1 MLVAKINPSA
11 SFAKQ
16 ENPFSATTVT
26 ADSITV
32 LARPYLLGGSEVN
45 FEVIFGNVVPSV
57 AAVEATENTPAQ
69 PAIPAHF
76 QQVASHMV
84 TLTKDELANWGT
96 DDAAAMEAVATK
108 LGASVV
114 SSEVL

>member
-16 ENPFSATTVT
+16 ENPFSATTVS

-32 LARPYLLGGSEVN
+32 LARPYLLGANEVN
-45 FEVIFGNVVPSV
+45 FEVVFGNVTPAV
-57 AAVEATENTPAQ
+57 AAAEGVEAKPAQ
-69 PAIPAHF
+69 F
-76 QQVASHMV
+76 QQVANHMV
-84 TLTKDELANWGT
+84 TLTKEELANWGT

-114 SSEVL
+114 STELL

>member
-32 LARPYLLGGSEVN
+32 LARPYLLGANEVN
-45 FEVIFGNVVPSV
+45 FEVVFGNVTP
-57 AAVEATENTPAQ
+57 AVEAAEGVEAKSAQ
-69 PAIPAHF
+69 F
-76 QQVASHMV
+76 QQVANHMV
-84 TLTKDELANWGT
+84 VLTKEELASWGT
-96 DDAAAMEAVATK
+96 DDAVAMEAVAAK
-108 LGASVV
+108 LGTTVV
-114 SSEVL
+114 STELL